1 MTSSLGAPLAGVRA
15 GVVVF
20 PGSNDDRDLA
30 NAFERLGAS
39 VELIWHRETK
49 LPPGLEGVGIPG
61 GFSYGDYLRPGAMA
75 RFSPVMAA
83 VREHAA
89 AGNPVIGVC
98 NGFQILS
105 EAGLLPGVLVRNR
118 GLRFI
123 CEDVTVATEDLGP
136 FGAGIQPGET
146 LRVPIKHG
154 MGAYVPDPKRAPRVA
169 LRYRGENPN
178 GSTDAIAGVLNET
191 GNVLGMMPHPE
202 HAVDPLLGGTDG
214 ARLLVGF
221 LSACAARRTR
231 S

>member
-1 MTSSLGAPLAGVRA
+1 MTSSLAPLAGVRA

-39 VELIWHRETK
+39 VELVWHREAK
-49 LPPGLEGVGIPG
+49 LPPGLDGVGIPG

-83 VREHAA
+83 VREHAG
-89 AGNPVIGVC
+89 AGMPVIGVC
-98 NGFQILS
+98 NGFQILC
-105 EAGLLPGVLVRNR
+105 EAGLLPGALVRNR

-123 CEDVTVATEDLGP
+123 CDDVDVSAEDLGA
-136 FGAGIQPGET
+136 FGAEIAAGDTMRI
-146 LRVPIKHG
+146 PIKHG
-154 MGAYVPDPKRAPRVA
+154 MGAYVPDARRPARVA

-178 GSTDAIAGVLNET
+178 GSTDAIAGVVNEA
-191 GNVLGMMPHPE
+191 GNVLGLMPHPE
-202 HAVDPLLGGTDG
+202 HAVDPLLGSTDG
-214 ARLLVGF
+214 ARILLGF
-221 LSACAARRTR
+221 LQACAARRVR